1 MKSESSEIVVKES
14 EQVEIRL
21 TNSVPLSCPTSL
33 NDSMKQES
41 CKLPVNIWTT
51 AEKYRE
57 RCRNG
62 LLMEDLLIDSLQC
75 AVTFEFNEFGNSS
88 IVFNVTGYT
97 DGMINYQNRTSRIH
111 FNVSN
116 YHYDR
121 HGIWRNI
128 SIPEIKVFRYQLNF
142 VNKRYIF
149 PTFFSYEIMS
159 KKSCKLKAIVVDRDY
174 LVDWKLCTSYND
186 PHMTTFDGKTWEN
199 HRPGEFVMYRHQ
211 HLPYSV
217 NVQL

>member
-33 NDSMKQES
+33 NDSMKQGS

-75 AVTFEFNEFGNSS
+75 AVTFEFNESGNSS

-128 SIPEIKVFRYQLNF
+128 SIPEIKVCRFQLYF
-142 VNKRYIF
+142 DNKRYIF
-149 PTFFSYEIMS
+149 PTFF
-159 KKSCKLKAIVVDRDY
+159 
-174 LVDWKLCTSYND
+174 
-186 PHMTTFDGKTWEN
+186 
-199 HRPGEFVMYRHQ
+199 FVRN
-211 HLPYSV
+211 
-217 NVQL
+217 NVQKILLIEGDSSGQGLSGGLEAVYVIQRPPHDNV

>member
-1 MKSESSEIVVKES
+1 MVKSESSEIVVKES

-33 NDSMKQES
+33 NDSMKQGS

-116 YHYDR
+116 YYHDR

-128 SIPEIKVFRYQLNF
+128 SIPEIKVIWRYQPNF
-142 VNKRYIF
+142 INKRYACIF
-149 PTFFSYEIMS
+149 PTFSFSSLKMS
-159 KKSCKLKAIVVDRDY
+159 K
-174 LVDWKLCTSYND
+174 N
-186 PHMTTFDGKTWEN
+186 P
-199 HRPGEFVMYRHQ
+199 
-211 HLPYSV
+211 V
-217 NVQL
+217 NWRRQ

>member
-1 MKSESSEIVVKES
+1 MVKES

-41 CKLPVNIWTT
+41 CKLPVNIRTT

-62 LLMEDLLIDSLQC
+62 LLMEDLLIDSPQC
-75 AVTFEFNEFGNSS
+75 AVTFDFNESGNSS

-97 DGMINYQNRTSRIH
+97 DGMVNYQNRTSRIH

-116 YHYDR
+116 YHHDR
-121 HGIWRNI
+121 NGMWRNI
-128 SIPEIKVFRYQLNF
+128 SIPEIKVCQYQLNF
-142 VNKRYIF
+142 VNKRY
-149 PTFFSYEIMS
+149 FSYIFFLTKKCPKIMLIEGNS
-159 KKSCKLKAIVVDRDY
+159 SGQGLHGGLEAVHFIQRP
-174 LVDWKLCTSYND
+174 
-186 PHMTTFDGKTWEN
+186 PHD
-199 HRPGEFVMYRHQ
+199 
-211 HLPYSV
+211 
-217 NVQL
+217 NV